1 MAIPIYST
9 PSVQVSVELTV
20 GDVGLLLSQGV
31 VLNDKGNSR
40 SSLSIRGH
48 FCLISR

>member
-9 PSVQVSVELTV
+9 PSVQVAVEPTV

-31 VLNDKGNSR
+31 VLSD
-40 SSLSIRGH
+40 
-48 FCLISR
+48 